1 MFHERLKQIRK
12 SRNVTQ
18 SQVSAMLEISTRNY
32 QSFEYGEC
40 KPSFDTLIA
49 LAEYFD
55 VSLDYLVGRIDENNY
70 HEEVKKG
77 ECESTKEI
85 SGNNQILNYSHLKLL
100 EKLLNSMKYGNVVLV
115 VQDEKIVQIEKTEK
129 HRLKD

>member
-18 SQVSAMLEISTRNY
+18 NQVSAMLEISTRNY

-55 VSLDYLVGRIDENNY
+55 VSLDYLVGRIDENK
-70 HEEVKKG
+70 V

-85 SGNNQILNYSHLKLL
+85 SGKNQILNHSHLELL
-100 EKLLNSMKYGNVVLV
+100 ENLLNSMKYGNIVII
-115 VQDEKIVQIEKTEK
+115 VQDEKIIQIEKTEK
-129 HRLKD
+129 YRLKD

>member
-18 SQVSAMLEISTRNY
+18 SQISAMLEISTRNY

-55 VSLDYLVGRIDENNY
+55 VSLDYLVGRIDEN
-70 HEEVKKG
+70 KG

-85 SGNNQILNYSHLKLL
+85 SEKNQILNHSHLELL
-100 EKLLNSMKYGNVVLV
+100 ENLLNSMKYGNIVII
-115 VQDEKIVQIEKTEK
+115 VQDEKIIQIEKTEK
-129 HRLKD
+129 YRLKD

>member
-32 QSFEYGEC
+32 QSFEYGQC

-55 VSLDYLVGRIDENNY
+55 VSLDYLVGRIDEN
-70 HEEVKKG
+70 KG
-77 ECESTKEI
+77 ESESTKEI
-85 SGNNQILNYSHLKLL
+85 SGKNQILNHSHLELL
-100 EKLLNSMKYGNVVLV
+100 EKLLNSMKYGNIVLI
-115 VQDEKIVQIEKTEK
+115 VQDKKIVQIEKTEK

>member
-55 VSLDYLVGRIDENNY
+55 VSLDYLVGRIDEN
-70 HEEVKKG
+70 KG
-77 ECESTKEI
+77 ESESTKEI
-85 SGNNQILNYSHLKLL
+85 SGNNQILNHSHLELL
-100 EKLLNSMKYGNVVLV
+100 EKLLNSMKYGNIVLI
-115 VQDEKIVQIEKTEK
+115 VQDKKIVQIEKTEK

>member
-55 VSLDYLVGRIDENNY
+55 VSLDYLVGRIDENK
-70 HEEVKKG
+70 V

-85 SGNNQILNYSHLKLL
+85 SGKNQILNHSHLELL
-100 EKLLNSMKYGNVVLV
+100 ENLLNSMKYGNIVII
-115 VQDEKIVQIEKTEK
+115 VQDEKIIQIEKTEK
-129 HRLKD
+129 YRLKD